1 MGEEREEKMKRGGI
15 KRWEEEAEGERWG
28 RREHGERETKEER
41 DRQREGV
48 REAGNYISFQWLL

>member
-1 MGEEREEKMKRGGI
+1 M
-15 KRWEEEAEGERWG
+15 EEAEGERLG

-41 DRQREGV
+41 DRQREGM